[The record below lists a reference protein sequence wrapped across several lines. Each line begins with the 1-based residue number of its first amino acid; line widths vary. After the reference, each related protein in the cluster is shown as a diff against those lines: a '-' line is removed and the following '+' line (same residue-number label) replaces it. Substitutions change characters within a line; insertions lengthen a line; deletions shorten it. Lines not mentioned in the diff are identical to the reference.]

1 MEKRTPTERDRKPRF
16 SDDADF
22 SAFEPTRR
30 PRRNRSPF
38 EEFPRPC
45 DLLRKRR
52 FRLQTS
58 ADRRDGKTTQE
69 NIARL
74 RQNLYFNE
82 SSRKKT
88 DAETFS
94 NFALPRRD
102 AANVRAFCR
111 RPFVPSVGRV
121 PLKRRRALIPIAF
134 PTSLSLSGRTFTTRF
149 FSARRRTF
157 RVRRRFVFE
166 KSRSERNDFV
176 DRQPLADKAFILRRF
191 SFRRGVASDLSFK
204 IVPNLDTTF
213 IGLIE

>member
-1 MEKRTPTERDRKPRF
+1 MEKE
-16 SDDADF
+16 
-22 SAFEPTRR
+22 RR
-30 PRRNRSPF
+30 PNATASRASPTTPISPRLSRRAAPDGTVRRSKNFRVLATFF
-38 EEFPRPC
+38 ESAVSVCRPPPTVATA
-45 DLLRKRR
+45 K
-52 FRLQTS
+52 Q
-58 ADRRDGKTTQE
+58 
-69 NIARL
+69 
-74 RQNLYFNE
+74 
-82 SSRKKT
+82 RKKT
-88 DAETFS
+88 LPV
-94 NFALPRRD
+94 FAKTSILTNQAAKKPAAGPSYSVLPRRD

>member
-88 DAETFS
+88 GGGPFLLR
-94 NFALPRRD
+94 FA
-102 AANVRAFCR
+102 AT
-111 RPFVPSVGRV
+111 
-121 PLKRRRALIPIAF
+121 RRRERSGVLSSTVRPKRWARPVETPTRAYPNRLPDLLVFVGTNLHNAF
-134 PTSLSLSGRTFTTRF
+134 FLRSAPNVSRPPPLRF
-149 FSARRRTF
+149 
-157 RVRRRFVFE
+157 
-166 KSRSERNDFV
+166 
-176 DRQPLADKAFILRRF
+176 
-191 SFRRGVASDLSFK
+191 
-204 IVPNLDTTF
+204 
-213 IGLIE
+213 